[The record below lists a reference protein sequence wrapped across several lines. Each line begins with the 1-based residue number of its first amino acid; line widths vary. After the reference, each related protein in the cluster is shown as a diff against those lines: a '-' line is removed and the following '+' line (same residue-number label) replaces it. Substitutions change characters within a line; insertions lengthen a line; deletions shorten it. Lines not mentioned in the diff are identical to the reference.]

1 MCVCVCVCA
10 CVYECVSTCVRKFV
24 LAFSAIEPV
33 IIERELWQFSL
44 MCSAL
49 KLSGEKNLIF
59 LREKC
64 LSSDFQEQV

>member
-1 MCVCVCVCA
+1 MCA
-10 CVYECVSTCVRKFV
+10 CVRASMCVRKFV

-49 KLSGEKNLIF
+49 KLSGEKNLF
-59 LREKC
+59 FVGEM
-64 LSSDFQEQV
+64 FQV